1 MAYEGIASG
10 RGAVNP
16 TGASTAGSE
25 RLFKVG
31 KTIVAVAGTQF
42 PTAGS
47 SAQSLQNIQVYGTN
61 SVASADII
69 VPSNNPK
76 SSFGGVTNPT
86 NYKFNLPPHLW
97 SLPVRPI
104 NVGTR
109 EETFVKNTTYDS
121 FHGLRRGRL
130 WFFLGEYDLS
140 KTNQGTTVKSSSSLS
155 GLTSSPGP
163 SEAAAYA
170 AAAKRG
176 KTITGDRDYGF
187 QFLWNPE
194 SISSSVSVNLDVT
207 PSSADRFRSV
217 SGVFLGSTTVTVN
230 IVLDRTN
237 DFACFKGDYRFAVSD
252 TPTGKQHS
260 VPTTEYWAKY
270 YKATYPQENK
280 DTPISTRVYEL
291 MDKGTLADLEYLF
304 KTINGAGA
312 GKEKDWVN
320 LLGRKTADIGFLQPV
335 LVGMQLGP
343 TIDSLSYVGWI
354 NSLNVN
360 HVAFT
365 ESMIPIRTMVTI
377 TMQTM
382 TGTGIA
388 NG

>member
-1 MAYEGIASG
+1 MTIVSG
-10 RGAVNP
+10 KGAVNP
-16 TGASTAGSE
+16 TGASDDGAS

-31 KTIVAVAGTQF
+31 KTVVSVAGTQF
-42 PTAGS
+42 PSAGTG
-47 SAQSLQNIQVYGTN
+47 AQSLQNIAVYGTN
-61 SVASADII
+61 AVAPADII
-69 VPSNNPK
+69 FPTNNPK
-76 SSFGGVTNPT
+76 SAFGGVTNPI

-97 SLPVRPI
+97 SLPIRPI

-109 EETFVKNTTYDS
+109 EETFVKNTTYNS

-237 DFACFKGDYRFAVSD
+237 DFACFKGDQGFAVDD
-252 TPTGKQHS
+252 TPEGKRHFVQ
-260 VPTTEYWAKY
+260 PTEYWAKY
-270 YKATYPQENK
+270 YRASYPQENK
-280 DTPISTRVYEL
+280 TTPISTRVYEL

>member
-1 MAYEGIASG
+1 MTIVSG
-10 RGAVNP
+10 KGAVNP
-16 TGASTAGSE
+16 TGASDDGAN

-31 KTIVAVAGTQF
+31 KTVVSVAGTQF
-42 PTAGS
+42 PSAGTG
-47 SAQSLQNIQVYGTN
+47 AQSLQNIAVYGTN
-61 SVASADII
+61 AVAPADII
-69 VPSNNPK
+69 FPTNNPK
-76 SSFGGVTNPT
+76 SSFGGVTNPI

-97 SLPVRPI
+97 SLPIRPI

-109 EETFVKNTTYDS
+109 EETFVKNTTYNS

-155 GLTSSPGP
+155 GLTSSPGA

-237 DFACFKGDYRFAVSD
+237 DFACFKGDQGFAVDD
-252 TPTGKQHS
+252 TPEGKRHFVQ
-260 VPTTEYWAKY
+260 PTEYWAKY
-270 YKATYPQENK
+270 YRASYPQENK
-280 DTPISTRVYEL
+280 TTPISTRVYEL

>member
-1 MAYEGIASG
+1 MGIVSG
-10 RGAVNP
+10 NGAVNL
-16 TGASTAGSE
+16 TGASQAGSE

-31 KTIVAVAGTQF
+31 KAVVSVAGTQF
-42 PTAGS
+42 PTAGAS
-47 SAQSLQNIQVYGTN
+47 TQSLQNIAVYGTN
-61 SVASADII
+61 SVAPADVI
-69 VPSNNPK
+69 VPTNNPK

-97 SLPVRPI
+97 SLPIRPI

-109 EETFVKNTTYDS
+109 EETFVKNTTYNS

-155 GLTSSPGP
+155 GRTSSPGA
-163 SEAAAYA
+163 SDAAAYA
-170 AAAKRG
+170 AAALRG
-176 KTITGDRDYGF
+176 KTITGDRNYGF

-237 DFACFKGDYRFAVSD
+237 DFACFKGDQGFAID
-252 TPTGKQHS
+252 ETPAGKRNFIQ
-260 VPTTEYWAKY
+260 PTEYWAKY

-280 DTPISTRVYEL
+280 TTPISTRVYEL

-335 LVGMQLGP
+335 LVAMQLGP
-343 TIDSLSYVGWI
+343 TVDSLSYVGWI
-354 NSLNVN
+354 NSLSVN